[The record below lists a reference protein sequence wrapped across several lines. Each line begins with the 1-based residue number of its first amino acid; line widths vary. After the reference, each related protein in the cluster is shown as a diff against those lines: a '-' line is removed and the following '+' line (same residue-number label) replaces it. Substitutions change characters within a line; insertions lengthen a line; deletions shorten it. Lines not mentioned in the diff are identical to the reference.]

1 MDLALFM
8 ERYDYKILLLIA
20 GAAIL
25 AVILTPFVMT
35 FWAFSSSGI
44 VVAVIAVIVFAI
56 GISLMVVP
64 KFWNFA
70 DKMRQTHIIED
81 WNEKE

>member
-1 MDLALFM
+1 M
-8 ERYDYKILLLIA
+8 ERYGYKILLLIV

-25 AVILTPFVMT
+25 AIILTPFVMT
-35 FWAFSSSGI
+35 FWAFSSGGI
-44 VVAVIAVIVFAI
+44 VAAVIAVIVFAI